1 MLKEEGGGLRKKGN
15 VLGRRGRVNEAGRG
29 LWRKGEK

>member
-1 MLKEEGGGLRKKGN
+1 MKEEGGGLRKTGKD
-15 VLGRRGRVNEAGRG
+15 LGKRGRVNKEGRG